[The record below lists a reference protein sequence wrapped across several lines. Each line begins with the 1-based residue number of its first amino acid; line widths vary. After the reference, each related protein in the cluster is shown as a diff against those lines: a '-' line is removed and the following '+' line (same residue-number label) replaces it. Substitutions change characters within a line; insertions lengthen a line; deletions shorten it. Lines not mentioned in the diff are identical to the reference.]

1 MSEPAATAE
10 SVLRIVVHG
19 TGRMGRAIVAA
30 AANQP
35 NIRLAALVGPQE
47 PDWDSLVPWHRELED
62 LPSRPDLLIDFTL
75 PAGTLSAARWC
86 AARKVPLLSG
96 VTGLS
101 PEIQEAL
108 AAAAAEAAVLWSP
121 NLSLG
126 VNLLADLA
134 GRAAAVLDPDTPV
147 LVEDI
152 HHQWKKD
159 APSGTALMLGATIA
173 AHRGGDAGA
182 VEYRSLREGEVIGEH
197 TVRFRM
203 AGETIEL
210 AHRAGDRSIYAL
222 GALAAGRWLV
232 RQPPA
237 LYTARDWLAD
247 Q

>member
-1 MSEPAATAE
+1 LSDPATTGQG
-10 SVLRIVVHG
+10 VLRIAVHG
-19 TGRMGRAIVAA
+19 TGRMGRALATAA
-30 AANQP
+30 SSQP
-35 NIRLAALVGPQE
+35 GLQLAALVGPCE
-47 PDWDSLVPWHRELED
+47 PDWESPVPWFRELQD
-62 LPSRPDLLIDFTL
+62 LPDLPDLLIDFTL
-75 PAGTLSAARWC
+75 PAGTLAAARWC
-86 AARKVPLLSG
+86 AERRVSLLSG
-96 VTGLS
+96 VTGLTDDTRA
-101 PEIQEAL
+101 AL
-108 AAAAAEAAVLWSP
+108 AAAADTIAVLWSP

-147 LVEDI
+147 IVEDI

-173 AHRGGDAGA
+173 GQRSGDAGA
-182 VEYRSLREGEVIGEH
+182 VEYRSVREGDIIGEH

-210 AHRAGDRSIYAL
+210 IHRAQDRAIYAL

-237 LYTARDWLAD
+237 LYTAQDWLTAR
-247 Q
+247 